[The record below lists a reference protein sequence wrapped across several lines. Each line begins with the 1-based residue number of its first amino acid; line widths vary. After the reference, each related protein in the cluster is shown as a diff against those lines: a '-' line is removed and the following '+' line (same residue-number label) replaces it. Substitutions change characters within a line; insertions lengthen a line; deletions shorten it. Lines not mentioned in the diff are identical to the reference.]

1 MNTTY
6 NIKSI
11 FIDIDGT
18 LINTQLELPEE
29 NRKALERC
37 NAENISIV
45 LVTGRPYASV
55 KTIHQQLNFI
65 SYCIVSNG
73 GVLFDMTKD
82 SATTFNDFTKE
93 AVNEYIQLANNNNIA
108 TCMYSPKEWFALEQN
123 ALIQIEIDRSSS
135 NPIIIQSI
143 EEIQTPI
150 IKLLFIGFGEN
161 MKKFEIELNMAY
173 DFESKPFYS
182 YPEYYELMPNKV
194 SKGIAVKHL
203 LSNILGTSGQS
214 LAIGDGTGD
223 IPMFT
228 ECNLKAAVAN
238 ASKEVLIISNFIGP
252 SNDEN
257 GVAHIINGL
266 VFGDKASL
274 EKLKIQNPPTV

>member
-1 MNTTY
+1 MNAY

-11 FIDIDGT
+11 FLDIDGT
-18 LINTQLELPEE
+18 LINTALELPEE
-29 NRKALERC
+29 NRKVLERC
-37 NAENISIV
+37 NAENISVV

-73 GVLFDMTKD
+73 GVLFDMKKD
-82 SATTFNDFTKE
+82 SPTTFNDFTKK
-93 AVNEYIQLANNNNIA
+93 AVTEYVQLAKKYSIA

-123 ALIQIEIDRSSS
+123 ALIQIEVDRSAST
-135 NPIIIQSI
+135 PVIINDIADIQA
-143 EEIQTPI
+143 PI

-161 MKKFEIELNMAY
+161 MKKFEVELNTTY
-173 DFESKPFYS
+173 EFESKPFYS
-182 YPEYYELMPNKV
+182 YPEYYELMPDKV

-203 LSNILGTSGQS
+203 LTNILGINGQS

-223 IPMFT
+223 IPMFN
-228 ECNLKAAVAN
+228 ECSLKAAVAN
-238 ASKEVLIISNFIGP
+238 ASKEVLAISNFVGP
-252 SNDEN
+252 TNDEN

-266 VFGDKASL
+266 VFGDKVSL
-274 EKLKIQNPPTV
+274 EKLKAQTPPVV